1 MRSHLVRWRQAAPS
15 TLAGANG
22 HSPQRRLLAFTC
34 RSGYGRRSS
43 PSPPI
48 AEPLAAMGDCGLPPL
63 RTSRPVPCV
72 GVRQIGPFRASLRI
86 MGRYVQFGRSK
97 PVHIGCFRALMRRE
111 LCISGFSVH
120 RCRKRADM
128 HRCDTTRGAPRHR
141 HASYA
146 TIWTFSPAA
155 IGAPFR
161 GKRRSS
167 CQRIDSCYFFVF
179 TALAF
184 DQLE

>member
-1 MRSHLVRWRQAAPS
+1 ML
-15 TLAGANG
+15 
-22 HSPQRRLLAFTC
+22 
-34 RSGYGRRSS
+34 RSS
-43 PSPPI
+43 PDRAAEVDELLREPGVGFAPI
-48 AEPLAAMGDCGLPPL
+48 ARGRPAISY
-63 RTSRPVPCV
+63 RTNQPASCV
-72 GVRQIGPFRASLRI
+72 GVRHIGPFRASLRI

-97 PVHIGCFRALMRRE
+97 PIQIGCFRALMRRE

-120 RCRKRADM
+120 RCRKRVDM
-128 HRCDTTRGAPRHR
+128 HRCDTARGALRHR

-155 IGAPFR
+155 ISAPFR

>member
-1 MRSHLVRWRQAAPS
+1 MAAAHRRLRPSPSRWRRWAIADCPHCAQADPCPAWELDKS
-15 TLAGANG
+15 
-22 HSPQRRLLAFTC
+22 AF
-34 RSGYGRRSS
+34 Y
-43 PSPPI
+43 
-48 AEPLAAMGDCGLPPL
+48 
-63 RTSRPVPCV
+63 
-72 GVRQIGPFRASLRI
+72 ASLRI

-97 PVHIGCFRALMRRE
+97 PIQIGCFRALMRRE

-120 RCRKRADM
+120 RCRKRVDM
-128 HRCDTTRGAPRHR
+128 HRCDTARGALRHR

-155 IGAPFR
+155 ISAPFR